1 MRKPHILSIREIGWA
16 IRVVSRGGA
25 GHRWRPIP
33 PIWRTAMSAITSFAK
48 SFPPPATPSKVS
60 AIAVAVTASFKRLA
74 RAYRNRAD
82 AAALAR
88 FDDRMLADMGL
99 SRSDVRD
106 AFAGPVWEDPT
117 SLLRAR
123 ALERRLSR
131 HHVSLG
137 LEEAPLKAPPLVP
150 EGHYPPVGRPA
161 RFTV

>member
-1 MRKPHILSIREIGWA
+1 MA
-16 IRVVSRGGA
+16 TYF
-25 GHRWRPIP
+25 P
-33 PIWRTAMSAITSFAK
+33 PIWRNAMSAITTFAK
-48 SFPPPATPSKVS
+48 SSAAPSS
-60 AIAVAVTASFKRLA
+60 HGLLAVAAALTTSIKRLA

-117 SLLRAR
+117 RLLRAR

-131 HHVSLG
+131 HRVSLG
-137 LEEAPLKAPPLVP
+137 LEDAPATAPPLVP
-150 EGHYPPVGRPA
+150 EGFYPPVSRPA